1 MMEYWI
7 EGYFYVWWSKRSWRC
22 DERDIFIPRWA
33 IMNPPPID
41 QIFTGRFYLK
51 PKFVE
56 QQARDLEE
64 YIEGKN
70 QMSQKEY
77 YYTKR
82 FLDNLNKPLGEE
94 LEVEEDWGFNPPTA
108 LP

>member
-1 MMEYWI
+1 MQEYWI

-22 DERDIFIPRWA
+22 DARDIFIPRWA
-33 IMNPPPID
+33 ITNPPPIN
-41 QIFTGRFYLK
+41 QTFQGRFYLK
-51 PKFVE
+51 PRFVK
-56 QQARDLEE
+56 QQAEAMQS

-70 QMSQKEY
+70 QICQREY

-82 FLDNLNKPLGEE
+82 FLDSINKPLE
-94 LEVEEDWGFNPPTA
+94 LEEMLTPPPTA

>member
-1 MMEYWI
+1 MQEYWI

-22 DERDIFIPRWA
+22 EERDIFIPRWA
-33 IMNPPPID
+33 IRNPPGID
-41 QIFTGRFYLK
+41 QIFQGKFYINDR
-51 PKFVE
+51 FVE
-56 QQARDLEE
+56 QQAEAMQL

-70 QMSQKEY
+70 QMSQREF

-82 FLDNLNKPLGEE
+82 FLDNINKPLE
-94 LEVEEDWGFNPPTA
+94 LEVSEEEFGPPPTA